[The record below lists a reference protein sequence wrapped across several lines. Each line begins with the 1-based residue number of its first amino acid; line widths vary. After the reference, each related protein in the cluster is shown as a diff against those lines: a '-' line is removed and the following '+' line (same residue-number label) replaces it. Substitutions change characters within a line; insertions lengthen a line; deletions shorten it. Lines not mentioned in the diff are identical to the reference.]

1 MPPAEHHTNP
11 EETPMTA
18 VATDSTTIRA
28 LHADDLPAVVALD
41 AAIEGRSRRAY
52 VERRL
57 KAARREP
64 ELHAQFAAVDAQGLV
79 GYLLARVL
87 HGEFGRSQTALRLEL
102 VGRRS
107 DARGHGVGRALLDAL
122 IAWGTRHGVR
132 ELRTSEL
139 WRRTGM
145 LHWFDEMGFSLAPV
159 QIVDRAV
166 DRGEFGAGSEGA
178 VALPEGE
185 GPAGE
190 IRFDP
195 GTAND
200 FERLARD
207 GADVR
212 SMTQADLAEIVRID
226 RVITGRDRSSYIA
239 QRLAEA
245 LDDASI
251 RVSLAARMD
260 GAIVGYLMARAD
272 IGDFGRTEPVALIDT
287 IGVDPDYAGR
297 GVGRAL
303 MSQLFANLDALRV
316 ERVETLVSLQQPDLA
331 GFFLTHGFMP
341 SQRLPFVR
349 HIA

>member
-1 MPPAEHHTNP
+1 
-11 EETPMTA
+11 MTA

-28 LHADDLPAVVALD
+28 LHADDLGAVVALD

-57 KAARREP
+57 KAAQREP
-64 ELHAQFAAVDAQGLV
+64 ELHAQFAAVDGQGLV

-87 HGEFGRSQTALRLEL
+87 HGEFGRSETALRLEL

-107 DARGHGVGRALLDAL
+107 DARGHGVGKALLDAL
-122 IAWGTRHGVR
+122 ITWGTRHGVR

-145 LHWFDEMGFSLAPV
+145 LHWFDEMGFTLAPV
-159 QIVDRAV
+159 QIVDR
-166 DRGEFGAGSEGA
+166 GEFGAGGDGA
-178 VALPEGE
+178 VSLPEGE
-185 GPAGE
+185 GPGHE

-212 SMTQADLAEIVRID
+212 SMTKADLAEIVRID
-226 RVITGRDRSSYIA
+226 RMITGRDRSSYIA

-251 RVSLAARMD
+251 RVSLTARMD
-260 GAIVGYLMARAD
+260 GAIVGFMMARAD

-287 IGVDPDYAGR
+287 IGVDPAYAGR

-316 ERVETLVSLQQPDLA
+316 ERVETLVSLQQPDIA
-331 GFFLTHGFMP
+331 GFFSTLGFAP

-349 HIA
+349 RIA